1 MCSYKIVI
9 EDMNCNHCVQ
19 KIKQAFE
26 DADDT
31 AAVKVNLAKK
41 EIELDT
47 DLTVEEICE
56 VIENA
61 GYTFT
66 DLQLL

>member
-1 MCSYKIVI
+1 MCSYKITI

-19 KIKQAFE
+19 KIRQAFQ

-31 AAVKVNLAKK
+31 SAMTANLSKK
-41 EIELDT
+41 EVMLDT

-56 VIENA
+56 VITNA

-66 DLQLL
+66 EIEMQ